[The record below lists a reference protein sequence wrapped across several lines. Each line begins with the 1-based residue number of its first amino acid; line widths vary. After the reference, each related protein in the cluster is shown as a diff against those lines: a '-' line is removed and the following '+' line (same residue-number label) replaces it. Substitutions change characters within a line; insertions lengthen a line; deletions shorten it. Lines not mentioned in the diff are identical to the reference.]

1 MDNSGWIA
9 EKVVAV
15 TVSTTSHVTTSM
27 ECVQLVVGMDTPG
40 SIATI
45 VTDCIY
51 SYKAVFILGDFIF

>member
-1 MDNSGWIA
+1 MDNSERTA

-15 TVSTTSHVTTSM
+15 TVLTTSHVTTSM
-27 ECVQLVVGMDTPG
+27 ECVQLVVGMDIPG

-51 SYKAVFILGDFIF
+51 SY